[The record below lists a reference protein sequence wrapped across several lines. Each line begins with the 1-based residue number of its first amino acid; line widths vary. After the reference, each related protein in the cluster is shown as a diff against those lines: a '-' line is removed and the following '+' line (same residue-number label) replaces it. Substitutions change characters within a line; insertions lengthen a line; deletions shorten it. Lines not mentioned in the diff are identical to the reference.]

1 MFLLPGSCSLQKKG
15 KIIPQTIDCSAN
27 RKALRVSKMELK
39 EVVCAV
45 IMAGNTDVGPMGKL
59 RSFLSHQHCR
69 GAVGLQKGKTY
80 LIMGSSQDIRRHD
93 QGQTYKTWV
102 EYWPTADECQ
112 TDEHRPSCSGLE
124 HMVDQN
130 CNLYFSSI

>member
-1 MFLLPGSCSLQKKG
+1 MIVKD
-15 KIIPQTIDCSAN
+15 DCFQ
-27 RKALRVSKMELK
+27 KALRVSEMELK

-80 LIMGSSQDIRRHD
+80 LIMGSKTFPFWYMLDE
-93 QGQTYKTWV
+93 KTWV
-102 EYWPTADECQ
+102 EYWPTTEECQ
-112 TDEHRPSCSGLE
+112 TDEHRPSCSGLK
-124 HMVDQN
+124 HMVDQFQVFSLSTMSPRN